1 MTPLPQE
8 LRLNPERNALTLVYA
23 DAEHTLPAE
32 FLRVYSPSAE
42 VRGHGVGQETLQTGK
57 RTVKI
62 TDLEA
67 VGNYAVK
74 IAFSDGHDSGLYDW
88 DYLAGL
94 CRNQAALWQD
104 YLNRLDAA
112 GANRDVDVSLFNK
125 PQGGC
130 GSGSCGCG
138 TKH

>member
-1 MTPLPQE
+1 MMNTLPEE

-23 DAEHTLPAE
+23 AGEHTLSAE

-57 RTVKI
+57 RMVTI

-88 DYLAGL
+88 DYLHGL
-94 CRNQAALWQD
+94 CCNQSSLWQD
-104 YLNRLDAA
+104 YLDRLQEA
-112 GANRDVDVSLFNK
+112 GANRDVDVSLFNLS
-125 PQGGC
+125 QGGC
-130 GSGSCGCG
+130 GSGGCRH
-138 TKH
+138 KH